1 MIRITNE
8 RFERGQNKMR
18 KQYSLLFT
26 LIVTA
31 AVGFHTA
38 GAQIQ
43 IRIPKIPKTDITVT
57 GSPKTQPTP
66 ERPKTEGPNTDAAR
80 PGVAPGQTTDGRVAQ
95 VIEGT
100 TYTRPEPTNQPVFL
114 RDTIEVQLK
123 TKETYWKVP
132 NQNYYTSWVPRV
144 KFQLVYNNSAKL
156 RYTAEWFN
164 PDGSPWFT
172 ESLNYGHGNGIATM
186 MSEYSDELMQ
196 TKAAVTTGT
205 FGFKITNPKT
215 NEVSLQGKFKVSK
228 MLTYPGEARYRNRAE
243 FFVDNDWNLPIG
255 YVGFS
260 ADAGWTNPPPVVFMW
275 FKGRLEAKDFEAR
288 LFLKG
293 EEIASTDDHGIV
305 NVYQYRGEDC
315 LRFPDTCRLQQFG
328 FYWQKFIV
336 ENSNW
341 VRNRKPD
348 SIFTRDKPGEYTVKV
363 FHKGLQVREVRFT
376 IEADGKIARNAFSAQ
391 MPLADHKIVVPVKI
405 MGNLDKW
412 NSATWKIDAFYG
424 NPIPGFGV

>member
-1 MIRITNE
+1 M
-8 RFERGQNKMR
+8 
-18 KQYSLLFT
+18 S
-26 LIVTA
+26 A
-31 AVGFHTA
+31 AVSFQTA

-43 IRIPKIPKTDITVT
+43 IRLPKIPKPEITS
-57 GSPKTQPTP
+57 GSGKPTQPRP
-66 ERPKTEGPNTDAAR
+66 EQPKPKERTTSAEQ
-80 PGVAPGQTTDGRVAQ
+80 PGSSQGQTTGGFRHDSRV
-95 VIEGT
+95 VEGIA
-100 TYTRPEPTNQPVFL
+100 YTRPQPTNQPVFL

-144 KFQLVYNNSAKL
+144 KFQLVFNDSAKL

-164 PDGSPWFT
+164 PDGSPWFS
-172 ESLNYGHGNGIATM
+172 ESLNYAHGNGIATM

-196 TKAAVTTGT
+196 TKAVVTTGT
-205 FGFKITNPKT
+205 FGLKVTNSKT
-215 NEVSLQGKFKVSK
+215 NEVALQGKFKVSK
-228 MLTYPGEARYRNRAE
+228 ILAYPGQAQYRNRAE

-255 YVGFS
+255 YVGFT
-260 ADAGWTNPPPVVFMW
+260 ADGGWSNPPPVVFMW

-305 NVYQYRGEDC
+305 NVYQYRGEEC

-341 VRNRKPD
+341 VRHQKPD

-363 FHKGLQVREVRFT
+363 FHKGLQVREAKFT
-376 IEADGKIARNAFSAQ
+376 IESDGKIGRNAFSAQ
-391 MPLADHKIVVPVKI
+391 MPLTDHKIVIPVKV

-412 NSATWKIDAFYG
+412 NPATWKTDAFYG

>member
-1 MIRITNE
+1 
-8 RFERGQNKMR
+8 MR
-18 KQYSLLFT
+18 NQFLLLFT
-26 LIVTA
+26 LIATVAVASHPA
-31 AVGFHTA
+31 A
-38 GAQIQ
+38 AQIQ
-43 IRIPKIPKTDITVT
+43 IKIPKIPKSEITVT
-57 GSPKTQPTP
+57 GKPKTTP
-66 ERPKTEGPNTDAAR
+66 PRSEHPKTEEPKSDDRRSGVVTGQTTAG
-80 PGVAPGQTTDGRVAQ
+80 GVAPV
-95 VIEGT
+95 VEGT
-100 TYTRPEPTNQPVFL
+100 TYTRPQPTNQPVFL
-114 RDTIEVQLK
+114 KDTIEVQLK

-144 KFQLVYNNSAKL
+144 KFQLFYNDSAKL

-172 ESLNYGHGNGIATM
+172 ESLNYFHSSGIATM

-196 TKAAVTTGT
+196 TKAVVTTGT
-205 FGFKITNPKT
+205 FGVKITNSKT
-215 NEVSLQGKFKVSK
+215 NEVCLQGKFKVSK
-228 MLTYPGEARYRNRAE
+228 MLAYPGEAQYRNRAE

-260 ADAGWTNPPPVVFMW
+260 NDAGWTNPPPVVFMW

-293 EEIASTDDHGIV
+293 EEVASTDDHGIV
-305 NVYQYRGEDC
+305 NVYQYRGEEC

-348 SIFTRDKPGEYTVKV
+348 SLFTRDKPGEYTVKV
-363 FHKGLQVREVRFT
+363 FHKGIQVRETKFT
-376 IEADGKIARNAFSAQ
+376 IEPDGRIGRNAFTAQ
-391 MPLADHKIVVPVKI
+391 MPLADHKIVVPVKV

-412 NSATWKIDAFYG
+412 SPATWKTDAFYG
-424 NPIPGFGV
+424 NPISGFSTP